1 MADVD
6 RRVFRDLSYGLYII
20 TSCDGE
26 RLNGQLANTVIQVT
40 SDPPRIAVIL
50 NKKNLTHEFIAKSGV
65 FAACVLEENVSLKF
79 LGPSVSVRAE
89 TLINSKT

>member
-65 FAACVLEENVSLKF
+65 FAVFVKNTPQKKNIVTPKQVLLMIE
-79 LGPSVSVRAE
+79 
-89 TLINSKT
+89 